1 MGVWCDMSE
10 ICQKVVCRGGF
21 FQAAFP
27 AVTCQ
32 AGLRIFDSKA
42 LFYSHHKLRTVRL
55 SAIFVFAALIFS
67 WPPVTNTICFIDYCL
82 LCFCFFFD
90 IRNMIFLKCGT
101 NIQGLYT
108 FCFFLF
114 WLPETSEDLGTIS
127 LADRIASRS
136 LSTGMVQVASLLAGW
151 FVGIDELQI
160 HFRLVFLLVI

>member
-1 MGVWCDMSE
+1 MTRYVRNMSKS
-10 ICQKVVCRGGF
+10 CVSGWF
-21 FQAAFP
+21 FSSCFSCI
-27 AVTCQ
+27 TCQ
-32 AGLRIFDSKA
+32 AGLRLFEDSKA

-67 WPPVTNTICFIDYCL
+67 WPPVTNTICFINYCL
-82 LCFCFFFD
+82 LCFCFFFRYSEYD
-90 IRNMIFLKCGT
+90 IPEMWD
-101 NIQGLYT
+101 QYT
-108 FCFFLF
+108 RIIYILFFLF

-160 HFRLVFLLVI
+160 HFRPVFLLVI